1 MQWGF
6 LLEPR
11 KVPLP
16 YGPTSSSSS
25 SASFCSMSS
34 LARSTSSSM
43 SAHSAQSCAGCV
55 LLSWLPQAGNAQSWL
70 LVLPAASLA
79 AGLYAA
85 GPSVPQPK
93 GTNSCGCST

>member
-11 KVPLP
+11 KVLLP